1 MIEMFKQLVIQSL
14 QYFITKK
21 IDKELSKDEDNKDE
35 NTR

>member
-1 MIEMFKQLVIQSL
+1 MIEMLKQLVVHSL

-35 NTR
+35 KTR

>member
-1 MIEMFKQLVIQSL
+1 MIEMLKQLVVQSL